1 MNKDSGEH
9 VREAWTVDVSVDENG
24 AETDENGAETRATA
38 QLCWRGL
45 PVGAPQ

>member
-9 VREAWTVDVSVDENG
+9 VREAWTVDVSVDEH
-24 AETDENGAETRATA
+24 GAETRATA
-38 QLCWRGL
+38 RLCWRGL

>member
-1 MNKDSGEH
+1 MNEDSGEH
-9 VREAWTVDVSVDENG
+9 VREAWTVDVSV
-24 AETDENGAETRATA
+24 DENGAETRATA